1 MKTENVNTFHCIL
14 LFETVFYVKHI
25 NKTMRNFSFL
35 WWYLKITQNLIMP
48 TKMLGGKLTSNI
60 IVCAQSCLTLWDLM
74 NCSPPGSS
82 GQGIF
87 QARIL
92 EQVAIFFSRAAF
104 WPRDKTRISSISYI
118 GRWILCHSA
127 TWEAPQVSWKLPNL
141 TIWGLCCL
149 HFLLCG
155 RNSKT
160 FQITINIDKRCH

>member
-48 TKMLGGKLTSNI
+48 TKMLVGKLTSNI
-60 IVCAQSCLTLWDLM
+60 IVHAQSRLTLCDLM

-104 WPRDKTRISSISYI
+104 WPRDQTHISSISYV
-118 GRWILCHSA
+118 GRQILCHSA
-127 TWEAPQVSWKLPNL
+127 TWEAPWKIPFKYHESSL
-141 TIWGLCCL
+141 IW
-149 HFLLCG
+149 HFEVYVACIFFCVAEIARL
-155 RNSKT
+155 
-160 FQITINIDKRCH
+160 F